1 MLRSQLFFIR
11 AQYDGE
17 IGGLR
22 GAGDQNPPLP
32 LDLERESPGVD
43 PLRRGKPLL
52 ESLEEF
58 AEGSAKLTGGG
69 KRAVA
74 SVAALLKRDARIR
87 RVQVGAHTDNT
98 GDEGALRALSLQ
110 QAQAVKAALVSRG
123 VAADRITV
131 QGFGPDKPIAPN
143 VSARGRARNR
153 RVELDVLE
161 MAP

>member
-1 MLRSQLFFIR
+1 MRPIR
-11 AQYDGE
+11 GVASYALG
-17 IGGLR
+17 R
-22 GAGDQNPPLP
+22 AGASVGQRP
-32 LDLERESPGVD
+32 RAAATSW
-43 PLRRGKPLL
+43 
-52 ESLEEF
+52 
-58 AEGSAKLTGGG
+58 
-69 KRAVA
+69 RAVA